1 MNRYGFYDECVCK
14 YGDATVWK
22 YFTDLFDYMPISALI
37 SDEIFCVHGG
47 LSPTI
52 TTLDQIRE
60 LNRITDIDHI
70 SFLLFLFLHD
80 FLHKHEGSLC
90 DLLWSDPD
98 DGYGW
103 GPSQRGAGY
112 TFGCDISELF
122 NHQNQLSLISR
133 GHQLT
138 MDVYFSF
145 HFVNLGISLVT

>member
-37 SDEIFCVHGG
+37 SNEIFCVHGG

-70 SFLLFLFLHD
+70 SFLLFIFLHD
-80 FLHKHEGSLC
+80 FLYKHEGSLC
-90 DLLWSDPD
+90 DLLWSDPSATK
-98 DGYGW
+98 GWVPSNRGVSQTYG
-103 GPSQRGAGY
+103 P
-112 TFGCDISELF
+112 DVSEQFLL
-122 NHQNQLSLISR
+122 NNSLKYIVR
-133 GHQLT
+133 GHELA
-138 MDVYFSF
+138 MSV
-145 HFVNLGISLVT
+145 